1 MDLGEYE
8 LGKSSSEIF
17 GWLAFHR
24 LRSPSL
30 HKTFD
35 FRFAILAT
43 RGGIL
48 LRGACLCYAELAMG
62 FTQD

>member
-1 MDLGEYE
+1 MDLGEHE

-17 GWLAFHR
+17 RWLAFHR

-43 RGGIL
+43 RGGNFATRSL
-48 LRGACLCYAELAMG
+48 PWGSRR
-62 FTQD
+62 TSQRSK